1 MRNHQPVQLSLWPR
15 KSPAEVSRT
24 SAHGSG
30 RPAALDPGRDAA
42 LGLLFRVLEV
52 SVLMGL
58 PFELRLSGALA
69 YCLGLLSWPREPLG
83 LLPSHPGLCPGCLQ
97 ACCLLTPVFLLPL
110 LPPTSIPLW
119 GMLAPCGPQPAASTG
134 ILSDSQTPGLRTQ
147 RLRWGFED
155 PGLEP

>member
-1 MRNHQPVQLSLWPR
+1 MV
-15 KSPAEVSRT
+15 
-24 SAHGSG
+24 
-30 RPAALDPGRDAA
+30 AA
-42 LGLLFRVLEV
+42 GLLLWIPVGTQRWGSCSV
-52 SVLMGL
+52 SSRFPSCPLSL